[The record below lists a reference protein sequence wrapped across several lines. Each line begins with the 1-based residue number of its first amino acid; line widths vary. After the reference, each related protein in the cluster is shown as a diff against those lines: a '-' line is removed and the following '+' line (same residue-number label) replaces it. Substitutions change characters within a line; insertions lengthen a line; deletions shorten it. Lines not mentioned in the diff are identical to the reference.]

1 MASIGKDPN
10 GRKRIL
16 FVAEDGSRKTVR
28 LGKCSEKMALV
39 VKLKIEAL
47 AAAKLTG
54 GTVDDEVSR
63 WVGGLGDDLYAKLM
77 AVGLT
82 KPRATMADATGAGMN
97 LGRFLEEYTEFRVDV
112 KLGTR
117 LTYGRTCAYLLGH
130 FGAGKR
136 LSEISDGDA
145 DAWRL
150 HLLGQGLAIST
161 VNRACGMARQFFR
174 AAVRR
179 KLLGSN
185 PFADLPSGVRGNK
198 AREFFVIR
206 ADAEK
211 ILAACPNIEWRLIFS
226 LARYGGLRTPSET
239 LLLRWG
245 DVLWDEGK
253 LFVRSPKTEHH
264 EGGESRYVPLFPE
277 LKSLLL
283 EALEAAEPGAQF
295 VIAKH
300 RKSGANLRTQMLRI
314 MARAGVKPWPR
325 LFQNLRATRQTE
337 LAEHWPEHIV
347 CGWIGNSQVVAR
359 EHYLMARDEDF
370 LRAAEP
376 DSAAQ
381 NPAQQPSVTPCNPVQ
396 NGSEEVTENAILQ
409 GITADC
415 RNSQSNPLGGTRFEL
430 VTSCV
435 SSTRSSQLS

>member
-1 MASIGKDPN
+1 MASIGKDTG

-16 FVAEDGSRKTVR
+16 FVAQDGSRKTVR
-28 LGKCSEKMALV
+28 LGKCSQKQAEAAKI
-39 VKLKIEAL
+39 KIEAL
-47 AAAKLTG
+47 VAAQFNGSL
-54 GTVDDEVSR
+54 DDEVSR
-63 WVGGLGDDLYAKLM
+63 WLVALPDNMHKRLV
-77 AVGLT
+77 AVGLV
-82 KPRATMADATGAGMN
+82 KPRATNPDAAGAGVS
-97 LGRFLEEYTEFRVDV
+97 LGRFLDEYTQSRVDV
-112 KLGTR
+112 KPGTR
-117 LTYGRTCAYLLGH
+117 LTYGRTRQYLLGYFH
-130 FGAGKR
+130 ADKR
-136 LSEISDGDA
+136 PSEISEGDA

-150 HLLGQGLAIST
+150 HLLGRGLAIST

-179 KLLGSN
+179 KLIGAN
-185 PFADLPSGVRGNK
+185 PFTDLESSVKGNK
-198 AREFFVIR
+198 AREFFVSR
-206 ADAEK
+206 EDTEK
-211 ILAACPNIEWRLIFS
+211 IIATCPDIEWKLIFA

-264 EGGESRYVPLFPE
+264 PGGESRYVPLFPE

-283 EALEAAEPGAQF
+283 EALEDAEPGAEF
-295 VIAKH
+295 IIVKH
-300 RKSGANLRTQMLRI
+300 RKPGANLRTQLLRI

-376 DSAAQ
+376 SSAAQ
-381 NPAQQPSVTPCNPVQ
+381 NPAQQPAEMRCKAVQ
-396 NGSEEVTENAILQ
+396 NVSGEVAENAVLQ
-409 GITADC
+409 GAAADC
-415 RNSQSNPLGGTRFEL
+415 RTLQNTPLGGRRFEL
-430 VTSCV
+430 LTSCV